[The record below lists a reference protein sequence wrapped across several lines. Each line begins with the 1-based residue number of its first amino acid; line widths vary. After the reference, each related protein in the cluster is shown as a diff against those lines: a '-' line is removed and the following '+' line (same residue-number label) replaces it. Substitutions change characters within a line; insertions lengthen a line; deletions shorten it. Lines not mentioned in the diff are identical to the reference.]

1 MRSYDMLCVMD
12 GSGGVW
18 DCSWMTL
25 DRRGFE
31 FLKWA
36 CYGLEAS
43 ALSARFQF
51 LETGGALVVSVSVMG
66 LMRVV

>member
-1 MRSYDMLCVMD
+1 MCSYDMLCVMD

-18 DCSWMTL
+18 DDSWMTL

-36 CYGLEAS
+36 YGLEAS

-66 LMRVV
+66 LMRFI